1 MQQETFTLYKLIIL
15 YMLDQISVPLS
26 KSTINSFILDKG
38 YTNFLTLQQAI
49 GELIDNQLIIQKTEA
64 NKVLLSIT
72 KEGADT
78 LSYFENRISDT
89 IKQEIREYML
99 ANNKKLKNDYSIT
112 SNYYKSVSGE
122 YEAQLMAKEKEV
134 LLVDL
139 KISVPTKEIAEDVCL
154 NWQKRNE
161 EIYRM
166 LTQMLF

>member
-1 MQQETFTLYKLIIL
+1 M
-15 YMLDQISVPLS
+15 
-26 KSTINSFILDKG
+26 
-38 YTNFLTLQQAI
+38 
-49 GELIDNQLIIQKTEA
+49 IDNQLIIQKTEA
-64 NKVLLSIT
+64 NKVLLSLT

-89 IKQEIREYML
+89 IKQEIREFML
-99 ANNKKLKNDYSIT
+99 ENNKKLKNDYSIT